1 MTNLKKKLTI
11 ATTIFFFSLILLNIK
26 SYAGVSLSQSSVSM
40 KEGETTTVQLSA
52 TDATGNIS
60 VSSSNSSV
68 ATASAPNWIENNT
81 ITITITAKSAG
92 NASISITGIVADS
105 SANETNVSKSISV
118 TVTGSGS
125 GGNTSNNGGNSGN
138 SGNNNGGDTTSKS
151 NNANLK
157 NLGITPNDFKGFK
170 ANTTTYNVTVPY
182 DVEAVT
188 VYAQAQDSKASVSGT
203 GKKRLKEGSNSLQVV
218 VTAEDG
224 TKKTYTINVVRTS
237 DAEEMTPNVI
247 DENNEEANKPESLRL
262 TAISLQN
269 DLNLTLLPA
278 FNSETF
284 EYTVEVANDLEKLEL
299 SGIPNVNGAKVII
312 EGNDQLDSEENI
324 ITITVKADGYEDVI
338 YKIKVIKKAE
348 EKQEEQ
354 ALELVD
360 PVDLD
365 NSRATMKI
373 IIISAVATFII
384 IAIIIILVLKRK
396 KDKKRLYS
404 SYYDYYNDY
413 PEESEKVDLIKE
425 MENKGSGEKET
436 RKNIFEDD
444 MNNSNEETPEG
455 YTVEIEADTDV
466 AEKPRRK
473 RGKGKHF

>member
-1 MTNLKKKLTI
+1 MKRIKLI
-11 ATTIFFFSLILLNIK
+11 ISILATLILLGFIH
-26 SYAGVSLSQSSVSM
+26 SYQVYAASASLSAGNTSVNVGQSV
-40 KEGETTTVQLSA
+40 TL
-52 TDATGNIS
+52 
-60 VSSSNSSV
+60 
-68 ATASAPNWIENNT
+68 T
-81 ITITITAKSAG
+81 ITIKGASWGVNLSGAVSGGYSDTTDDAEDDTKIYTTTFTPTEEGTYKINLSGTVTGAADSKATSVNDSVTITAKNPS
-92 NASISITGIVADS
+92 SS
-105 SANETNVSKSISV
+105 SAVSS
-118 TVTGSGS
+118 
-125 GGNTSNNGGNSGN
+125 
-138 SGNNNGGDTTSKS
+138 
-151 NNANLK
+151 NANLK

-203 GKKRLKEGSNSLQVV
+203 GKKKLKEGSNSLQVV

-224 TKKTYTINVVRTS
+224 NKKTYTINVVRTS

-373 IIISAVATFII
+373 IIILAVATFII
-384 IAIIIILVLKRK
+384 IAIIIILILKRK

-444 MNNSNEETPEG
+444 LNNSNEETPEG